1 MLTFYY
7 RRECYG
13 ALGLSTESTEAE
25 VKRRYRQ
32 LSLLYHPGNYF
43 KLNLLLNF
51 IRICILDKNSNPNA
65 NAVQRRLIEIYN
77 KVLAYYETYETLIIS
92 DSDEEKSEDEEPKT
106 EESEEKAEESEE
118 PKSEEPSEET
128 VDKTEEKTEDDTKK
142 SDDTDKPDEDK
153 MSDEWDADGR
163 VSNLHLSKTYLIFNF
178 RMMDQNFKRKS
189 QQPHKVK
196 RKRAKK

>member
-65 NAVQRRLIEIYN
+65 NEVQKKLNQIYL
-77 KVLAYYETYETLIIS
+77 KTLECYNLKLNTVALS
-92 DSDEEKSEDEEPKT
+92 DVEESDKEKSPDKESNEESDEK
-106 EESEEKAEESEE
+106 
-118 PKSEEPSEET
+118 
-128 VDKTEEKTEDDTKK
+128 
-142 SDDTDKPDEDK
+142 
-153 MSDEWDADGR
+153 
-163 VSNLHLSKTYLIFNF
+163 VS
-178 RMMDQNFKRKS
+178 
-189 QQPHKVK
+189 
-196 RKRAKK
+196 